1 MIDFYLYRTKFFLP
15 RQTNIFGD
23 NELKRENILQ
33 NILKEKPSIELRE
46 GHNWHIGN
54 VHRIDDAGGYFAVGR
69 TTKSILAK
77 YDKQSGNF
85 VEEQLETSPY
95 THVIFDRAIGFLA
108 IAKKTKLA
116 LTATGIASKLSK
128 LFRASDFIIHNKI
141 DVSLDP
147 ISDPYDFID
156 AVKTAYSIRS
166 FEVTFT
172 KSNPFDADEY
182 FQKPMEKYLDAAR
195 GEKGKTAISG
205 RDLDSDTLTRV
216 TQSVAATGNDAKA
229 SLKVSQSAHYSTKR
243 LRGNPAYFPIAEE
256 EFSHEAALDE
266 ARHTYAK
273 VRDKSN
279 A

>member
-15 RQTNIFGD
+15 TQANLFND
-23 NELKRENILQ
+23 NDLKREEILQ
-33 NILKEKPSIELRE
+33 RILKEKPSIELRE

-69 TTKSILAK
+69 TTKSILEK

-95 THVIFDRAIGFLA
+95 THVIFDRSIGFVA
-108 IAKKTKLA
+108 IAKKTKLS
-116 LTATGIASKLSK
+116 LTAAGIASKLSK
-128 LFRASDFIIHNKI
+128 LFNASDFIIRNQI

-172 KSNPFDADEY
+172 KSNPFDADEF

-205 RDLDSDTLTRV
+205 TDLDSETLIRM

-229 SLKVSQSAHYSTKR
+229 SLKVSQNVRYSTKR

-256 EFSHEAALDE
+256 EFSHETALDE

-273 VRDKSN
+273 VRDQK
-279 A
+279 